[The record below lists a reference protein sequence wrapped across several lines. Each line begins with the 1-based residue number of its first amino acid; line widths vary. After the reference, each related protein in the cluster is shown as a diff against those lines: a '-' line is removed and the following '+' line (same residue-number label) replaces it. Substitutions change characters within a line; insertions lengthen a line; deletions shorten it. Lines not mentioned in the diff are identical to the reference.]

1 MSNQVIISGS
11 IVRDPELH
19 FTNNGNAVTNFTV
32 RVVTGQKRDNEEY
45 APSAFVDVACWNTSS
60 GGKLAENVAE
70 SFRDK
75 DRVIV
80 VGKLIQDE
88 WEDKDTGAKR
98 TKLKILAF
106 EVAADTSYA
115 IVSVQSNE
123 RSGGGG
129 GQRRA
134 AKPAAKAQEYDEP
147 AF

>member
-1 MSNQVIISGS
+1 MSNSVVISGAL
-11 IVRDPELH
+11 VRDPELH
-19 FTNNGNAVTNFTV
+19 FTQQGAAVTNFTV
-32 RVVTGQKRDNEEY
+32 RVVTGKKREGDEY
-45 APSAFVDVACWNTSS
+45 APSAFIDCAVWNGDNSTQ
-60 GGKLAENVAE
+60 AENVAE

-115 IVSVQSNE
+115 TVSVDSNE

-129 GQRRA
+129 GQRKS
-134 AKPAAKAQEYDEP
+134 KPAAKPQEYDEP